1 MGKFDVNY
9 WPHTVIKGHAFND
22 FITEFTYSD
31 TTEVVGTAG
40 TAKATKEVETEKGKM
55 PGTENED
62 SDNDSE

>member
-1 MGKFDVNY
+1 M
-9 WPHTVIKGHAFND
+9 IKGHAFND

-55 PGTENED
+55 PATENED